1 MTGFL
6 FGKLGQYVLVLWV
19 AITLNFFL
27 PRMMPGNPL
36 ALLAGEEVNLL
47 TPAQRQQLMARVGLD
62 QPLPVQYMQYLVNI
76 GRGDFGYSYQKN
88 KPITTILL
96 DRLPWTLLLTG
107 SSLFIS
113 TVLGVAL
120 GAMAAWKRGGRRDV
134 SLLGG
139 FIFLESL
146 PAFWVGMLLVA
157 LFAVQWQIFPT
168 FGATTPW
175 VTMTLDERVID
186 ILRHLALPLTTL
198 TMVSISGTFLV
209 ARYSMLAVLGDE
221 YIMVARAKGLKE
233 RSVLFRHA
241 LRNALLPI
249 ATVFTLNLAFA
260 VGGATVVET
269 VFSYPGVGRL
279 IYEAVLNRDYP
290 VLQASFLMITIVV
303 VAANILADVMYP
315 LLDPRVR
322 SAQAGAA
329 GGAG

>member
-1 MTGFL
+1 MTGF
-6 FGKLGQYVLVLWV
+6 FVGKLGQYVLVLWV
-19 AITLNFFL
+19 ALTLNFFL

-47 TPAQRQQLMARVGLD
+47 TPAERQQLMARVGLD
-62 QPLPVQYMQYLVNI
+62 QPLHVQYVAYLQNI
-76 GRGDFGYSYQKN
+76 VRGDFGYSYQKN

-96 DRLPWTLLLTG
+96 DRLPWTLVLTG
-107 SSLFIS
+107 TSLLIS
-113 TVLGVAL
+113 TVLGITL
-120 GAMAAWKRGGRRDV
+120 GAMAAWKRGGQRDV

-146 PAFWVGMLLVA
+146 PAFWVGMMLVA
-157 LFAVQWQIFPT
+157 LFAVQWQLFPT

-175 VTMTLDERVID
+175 ATMTPDERALD
-186 ILRHLALPLTTL
+186 ILHHLALPLTTL
-198 TMVSISGTFLV
+198 TIVSISGTFFV

-221 YIMVARAKGLKE
+221 YIIVARAKGLQE
-233 RSVLFRHA
+233 RAVLFRHA

-269 VFSYPGVGRL
+269 VFSYPGIGRL
-279 IYEAVLNRDYP
+279 TYEAVLNRDYP

-303 VAANILADVMYP
+303 VAANIVADAVYP

-322 SAQAGAA
+322 AGQARGA
-329 GGAG
+329 GGA

>member
-1 MTGFL
+1 MSGF
-6 FGKLGQYVLVLWV
+6 FVGKFGQYALVLWI
-19 AITLNFFL
+19 ALTLNFFL
-27 PRMMPGNPL
+27 PRFMPGNPL

-47 TPAQRQQLMARVGLD
+47 TPAQRQEMMARVGLD
-62 QPLPVQYMQYLVNI
+62 QPLPVQYVQYLQNI
-76 GRGDFGYSYQKN
+76 VLGDFGYSYQKN

-107 SSLFIS
+107 TSLIIS
-113 TVLGVAL
+113 TIIGVTL
-120 GAMAAWKRGGRRDV
+120 GAMAAWRRGGRQDL
-134 SLLGG
+134 SLMGG

-157 LFAVQWQIFPT
+157 LFAVHWQIFPT
-168 FGATTPW
+168 YGAMTPW
-175 VTMTLDERVID
+175 VTMAPDERILD
-186 ILRHLALPLTTL
+186 ILHHLALPLTTL
-198 TMVSISGTFLV
+198 TIVSISGTFLV

-221 YIMVARAKGLKE
+221 YIVVARAKGLQE
-233 RSVLFRHA
+233 RTVLFKHA

-260 VGGATVVET
+260 IGGATVVET

-303 VAANILADVMYP
+303 VAANVLADVVYP

-322 SAQAGAA
+322 AGQGHGR
-329 GGAG
+329 GGAS

>member
-1 MTGFL
+1 MGRFV
-6 FGKLGQYVLVLWV
+6 FGKLGQYVLVLWI

-47 TPAQRQQLMARVGLD
+47 TPAQRQEIKAKVGLD
-62 QPLPVQYMQYLVNI
+62 QPLPAQYVQYAQNLL
-76 GRGDFGYSYQKN
+76 RGDFGYSYQKN
-88 KPITTILL
+88 KPIIGILAE
-96 DRLPWTLLLTG
+96 RLPWTLLLTG
-107 SSLFIS
+107 TSLLLS
-113 TVLGVAL
+113 TLIGVTL
-120 GAMAAWKRGGRRDV
+120 GALSAWQRGGRRDV
-134 SLLGG
+134 GLLGV

-157 LFAVQWQIFPT
+157 LFAVRWPLFPT
-168 FGATTPW
+168 FGAVTPW
-175 VTMTLDERVID
+175 VTMTSEERILD

-198 TMVSISGTFLV
+198 TIVSISGTFLV
-209 ARYSMLAVLGDE
+209 ARYSMLSVLGEE
-221 YIMVARAKGLKE
+221 YINVARAKGLRE

-290 VLQASFLMITIVV
+290 VLQAAFLLITVVV
-303 VAANILADVMYP
+303 VAANILADTVYP

-322 SAQAGAA
+322 ASQARGA

>member
-1 MTGFL
+1 MTGF
-6 FGKLGQYVLVLWV
+6 FVGKIGQYALVLWI
-19 AITLNFFL
+19 AMTLNFFL
-27 PRMMPGNPL
+27 PRFMPGNPL

-47 TPAQRQQLMARVGLD
+47 TSAQRQELMAKVGLD
-62 QPLPVQYMQYLVNI
+62 QPLPVQYLRYMENVV
-76 GRGDFGYSYQKN
+76 RGDFGYSYQKN

-107 SSLFIS
+107 TSLVIS
-113 TVLGVAL
+113 TIIGVTL
-120 GAMAAWKRGGRRDV
+120 GAMAAWKRGGQRDM

-157 LFAVQWQIFPT
+157 LFAVHWQIFPT
-168 FGATTPW
+168 FGAMTPW
-175 VTMTLDERVID
+175 VTMTPDERLLD
-186 ILRHLALPLTTL
+186 ILHHLALPLTTL
-198 TMVSISGTFLV
+198 TIVSVSGTFIV

-221 YIMVARAKGLKE
+221 YIIVARAKGLKE
-233 RSVLFRHA
+233 RSILFTHA

-303 VAANILADVMYP
+303 VAANILADVVYP

-322 SAQAGAA
+322 AGQARTA
-329 GGAG
+329 GGV

>member
-6 FGKLGQYVLVLWV
+6 VGKLGQYVLVLWV

-62 QPLPVQYMQYLVNI
+62 QPLPLQYISYLQNI
-76 GRGDFGYSYQKN
+76 VRGDFGYSYQKN

-107 SSLFIS
+107 TSLLIS
-113 TVLGVAL
+113 TLLGVTL
-120 GAMAAWKRGGRRDV
+120 GALAAWKRGGQRDV
-134 SLLGG
+134 SLLGI

-168 FGATTPW
+168 FGAVTPW
-175 VTMTLDERVID
+175 ATMTPEERVLD

-198 TMVSISGTFLV
+198 TIVSISGTFLV

-221 YIMVARAKGLKE
+221 YINVARAKGLKE
-233 RSVLFRHA
+233 RTVLFRHA

-290 VLQASFLMITIVV
+290 VLQAAFLMITVVV
-303 VAANILADVMYP
+303 VAANILADVVYP

-322 SAQAGAA
+322 AGQARAV
-329 GGAG
+329 GGA

>member
-1 MTGFL
+1 MTGF
-6 FGKLGQYVLVLWV
+6 FVGKLGQYVLVLWV
-19 AITLNFFL
+19 ALTLNFFL

-47 TPAQRQQLMARVGLD
+47 TPAERQQLMARVGLD
-62 QPLPVQYMQYLVNI
+62 QPLHAQYVAYLQNI
-76 GRGDFGYSYQKN
+76 VRGDFGYSYQKN

-96 DRLPWTLLLTG
+96 DRLPWTLVLTG
-107 SSLFIS
+107 TSLLIS
-113 TVLGVAL
+113 TVLGVTL
-120 GAMAAWKRGGRRDV
+120 GAMAAWKRGGQRDV

-146 PAFWVGMLLVA
+146 PAFWVGMMLVA
-157 LFAVQWQIFPT
+157 LFAVQWQLFPT

-175 VTMTLDERVID
+175 ATMTPDERALD
-186 ILRHLALPLTTL
+186 ILHHLALPLTTL
-198 TMVSISGTFLV
+198 TIVSISGTFFV

-221 YIMVARAKGLKE
+221 YIIVARAKGLQE
-233 RSVLFRHA
+233 RAVLFRHA

-269 VFSYPGVGRL
+269 VFSYPGIGRL
-279 IYEAVLNRDYP
+279 TYEAVLNRDYP

-303 VAANILADVMYP
+303 VAANIVADAVYP

-322 SAQAGAA
+322 AGQARGA
-329 GGAG
+329 GGA